1 MIKYLLDA
9 NVVIALLNRS
19 SDSLY
24 RKVKAQPPEA
34 IAISAVVLHE
44 LYYGAFKSRHRDKN
58 VSLVDK
64 LQFTELEFDADD
76 ARAAGLI
83 RAELDKRGTPIGP
96 YDVLIAGQ
104 ALSQKLK
111 LVTNNIREFGRV
123 KGLKVEDWT

>member
-1 MIKYLLDA
+1 LIKYLLDA